1 VVPPPNAGGP
11 PRAARAGGGGRPRL
25 RVWQAEALAR
35 FEASEGCDFL
45 AVATPGA
52 GKTTFALTAVRRALL
67 AGRAR
72 RFVVVVPTQHLKQ
85 QWAHAAE
92 AFGLHVDPDWSPGYG
107 ALPSDVHGVAVTYQQ
122 VAANPGAIRA
132 LVGGSVAVLDEI
144 HHAGESRAWGD
155 AVRAAFAA
163 CARRL
168 CLSGTPFRSDESTIP
183 YVRYNGEEAVPDYEY
198 GYGQA
203 LEEGGVVRPVFFPCI
218 NGHMEWTAPGGLDCA
233 ATFDDPLTRELAN
246 QRLRTALNIEGEW
259 MPAVLEQAHAQL
271 MHLRA
276 RDAGAAGLVVA
287 MDQAHAYGIAEM
299 MRERLKVLPTVATSD
314 DPAAS
319 QKISEFT
326 AGRGPWIVAVRMVSE
341 GVDIPRLRVGVYATH
356 TVTDLFFRQAVGRLV
371 RWTGGRGRRG
381 AYMFI
386 PGDARLRTFAAEI
399 AQQRRN
405 CRKIRGFEGDGPEGG
420 EVPDGRELPTEREEP
435 ADGQLSL
442 FAPISAVPLDD
453 QGRRLDTIRVFGDEH
468 DHELGDESDAG
479 SDGDAAGAHGDDAAA
494 IPAGS
499 FAPGSAAASAAA
511 AEQDPVPLHPADAP
525 AAIPGVPPQP
535 VKAALARRRE
545 LREQNSEAVAEFAR
559 ARGKS
564 HAEVNADLNRRVGIR
579 RISEATVRQL
589 ERRLDLAL
597 KLLRR

>member
-1 VVPPPNAGGP
+1 M
-11 PRAARAGGGGRPRL
+11 
-25 RVWQAEALAR
+25 AR
-35 FEASEGCDFL
+35 FEASTSCDFL

-52 GKTTFALTAVRRALL
+52 GKTTFALTAVRRDLL

-122 VAANPGAIRA
+122 VAANPGAIRS

-163 CARRL
+163 CSRRL

-183 YVRYNGEEAVPDYEY
+183 YVRYDGAEAVPDYEY

-233 ATFDDPLTRELAN
+233 ATFDDPLTRDLAN

-276 RDAGAAGLVVA
+276 RDPVAAGLVVA
-287 MDQAHAYGIAEM
+287 MDQAHAYGIAEL

-319 QKISEFT
+319 NKISEF
-326 AGRGPWIVAVRMVSE
+326 AASMGPWIVAVRMVSE

-405 CRKIRGFEGDGPEGG
+405 CRKVHDAQGFEGGGPAGG
-420 EVPDGRELPTEREEP
+420 EIPDGRERPTEREEP

-453 QGRRLDTIRVFGDEH
+453 QGRRLDGVRVFGDEQ
-468 DHELGDESDAG
+468 DHELGEGQDGEGASARGDEGAG
-479 SDGDAAGAHGDDAAA
+479 SPAFAGGSGAAT
-494 IPAGS
+494 
-499 FAPGSAAASAAA
+499 A

-525 AAIPGVPPQP
+525 SAIPGASPQP

-545 LREQNSEAVAEFAR
+545 LRERNSEAVAEFAR
-559 ARGKS
+559 ARGKG

>member
-1 VVPPPNAGGP
+1 
-11 PRAARAGGGGRPRL
+11 
-25 RVWQAEALAR
+25 
-35 FEASEGCDFL
+35 
-45 AVATPGA
+45 
-52 GKTTFALTAVRRALL
+52 
-67 AGRAR
+67 
-72 RFVVVVPTQHLKQ
+72 
-85 QWAHAAE
+85 
-92 AFGLHVDPDWSPGYG
+92 
-107 ALPSDVHGVAVTYQQ
+107 
-122 VAANPGAIRA
+122 
-132 LVGGSVAVLDEI
+132 
-144 HHAGESRAWGD
+144 
-155 AVRAAFAA
+155 
-163 CARRL
+163 
-168 CLSGTPFRSDESTIP
+168 
-183 YVRYNGEEAVPDYEY
+183 
-198 GYGQA
+198 
-203 LEEGGVVRPVFFPCI
+203 
-218 NGHMEWTAPGGLDCA
+218 MEWTAPGGLDCA
-233 ATFDDPLTRELAN
+233 ATFDDPLTRDLAN

-259 MPAVLEQAHAQL
+259 MPVVLEQAHAQL

-276 RDAGAAGLVVA
+276 RDPVAAGLVVA
-287 MDQAHAYGIAEM
+287 MDQAHAYGIAEL

-314 DPAAS
+314 DPDAS
-319 QKISEFT
+319 SKISAFA
-326 AGRGPWIVAVRMVSE
+326 AGTGPWIVAVRMVSE

-405 CRKIRGFEGDGPEGG
+405 CRKVRAFEGDGPEGG
-420 EVPDGRELPTEREEP
+420 EIPDGRELPAEREEP

-453 QGRRLDTIRVFGDEH
+453 QGRRLDGIRVFGDEH
-468 DHELGDESDAG
+468 DHEPGDEAG
-479 SDGDAAGAHGDDAAA
+479 QGHDGDAASARGDD
-494 IPAGS
+494 GS
-499 FAPGSAAASAAA
+499 GTPVGAFAPGSAASSA
-511 AEQDPVPLHPADAP
+511 AEQDPVPLHPAEAP
-525 AAIPGVPPQP
+525 GTIPGASPRP

-545 LREQNSEAVAEFAR
+545 LRERNSEAVAEFAR